1 MIGKLVICLAGL
13 ALFWCPVS
21 GAQSLADEPVTVSA
35 DHPRLF
41 LRPARLRLLKRER
54 QRTSARWQQFETLVV
69 GAPMPE
75 RAFAEALYYQV
86 SGNATAAQQAVAWAL
101 GEGND
106 LRQLALVFD
115 WCYDQLSEPQRHD
128 LEARLQKGLA
138 AAASD
143 DSVSSIRSRALAA
156 IALFDHVPQAPQREL
171 ERMVRDWWLKKIA
184 PALQEGKNLIA
195 RDDAYPLF
203 ELLHAIRDTTNLDL
217 REACPR
223 FFKEFP
229 MEHLVTYY
237 PAVYPASEND
247 FYIGAMREPGDPS
260 LRGAALSRAAE
271 LAMVAYDANSP
282 DSQIL
287 QGWLMHDRFLMRGT
301 FGAPYEF
308 LWANPYQPGLSYYLA
323 PLVYH
328 NPDSGRLFV
337 RSSWEDTAQWFGDF
351 DGVLQVFS
359 DGRATNL
366 NPKLTA
372 EPLALKEAVV
382 CFGQTERKFSV
393 SPEEGEFVF
402 IVGLEPRHTYQV
414 EVDDEEIFEADS
426 DPGGILEVEVPH
438 VKSVGVR
445 IR

>member
-1 MIGKLVICLAGL
+1 
-13 ALFWCPVS
+13 
-21 GAQSLADEPVTVSA
+21 
-35 DHPRLF
+35 
-41 LRPARLRLLKRER
+41 
-54 QRTSARWQQFETLVV
+54 
-69 GAPMPE
+69 
-75 RAFAEALYYQV
+75 
-86 SGNATAAQQAVAWAL
+86 
-101 GEGND
+101 
-106 LRQLALVFD
+106 
-115 WCYDQLSEPQRHD
+115 
-128 LEARLQKGLA
+128 
-138 AAASD
+138 
-143 DSVSSIRSRALAA
+143 
-156 IALFDHVPQAPQREL
+156 
-171 ERMVRDWWLKKIA
+171 MVRDWWLKKIA

-351 DGVLQVFS
+351 DGVLQIFS